1 MQCIEYMYKGKQI
14 YRKGKE
20 KKKIFRI
27 SAGVFPRHACFK
39 TIPKMAAV
47 LDTPLKS
54 LSLKLFAPPPTHTHS
69 NAFRSSF
76 KTLHTHHKKKMQ
88 ILCLLIGE
96 KYVPSCHIP

>member
-27 SAGVFPRHACFK
+27 SAGVFPRNACFK

-47 LDTPLKS
+47 LDIPLEKIITQA
-54 LSLKLFAPPPTHTHS
+54 APPPHTHTQ
-69 NAFRSSF
+69 
-76 KTLHTHHKKKMQ
+76 TL
-88 ILCLLIGE
+88 LEVLLKHYTLTI
-96 KYVPSCHIP
+96 KRNCKFYVC